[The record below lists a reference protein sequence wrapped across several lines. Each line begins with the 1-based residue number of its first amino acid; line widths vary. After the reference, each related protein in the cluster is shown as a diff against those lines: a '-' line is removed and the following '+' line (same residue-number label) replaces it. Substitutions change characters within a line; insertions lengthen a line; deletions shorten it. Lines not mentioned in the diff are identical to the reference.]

1 MEESIYE
8 RINHIKYVSKKT
20 STFEKILATMS
31 KLDTVANLDA
41 DKLRKLLSGMIQNQ
55 LLELSDN
62 VYKVKGKDTIK
73 SALPEISEEQMVNR
87 EKVPRF
93 LIMTLNPYLVVM
105 ISQLTGKNV
114 IEDHFTKI
122 EDTLIDL
129 QTQQFSS
136 KNKKAL
142 NNVQNSERDLVIDI
156 LKRVSLI

>member
-1 MEESIYE
+1 
-8 RINHIKYVSKKT
+8 
-20 STFEKILATMS
+20 MS